1 MPVDTY
7 VNTGMTAGT
16 EVSSGGEGRVLT
28 FEESVLVHP
37 YHADG
42 FVDGKDPVRYDNIV
56 GVALSGASAVTDSI
70 AIDTEGIFW
79 LNVLGSISDDS
90 DDGVAAA
97 LSPGTPVYIKKTPG
111 TDTYILSGQSDS
123 VSWQHFG
130 YTLSTVGAS
139 LTVPTLVAVKVHWD
153 PQEDG
158 TIQKGLSSAMWTSAA
173 AGHSF
178 FSLRAD
184 ASSVSGDHRLIYSA
198 LTLSGAGA
206 SGESI
211 RGRTVIT
218 AAMGGAGSVHGV
230 HGGVE
235 FGTGGEVGG
244 QAFGARGTFMAP
256 NRVSSTGGTIAG
268 GLSELFASGNA
279 TDYTTYGQHAIHTFA
294 NIGDATGLATAV
306 NVFSFMGL
314 SANQLVATNAWVAS
328 ISQNLRCIVDGVT
341 YYIPLGTAP

>member
-56 GVALSGASAVTDSI
+56 GVALKGAAAATDSI

-97 LSPGTPVYIKKTPG
+97 LSPGSPVYIKKTPG

-184 ASSVSGDHRLIYSA
+184 ASNVSGDHRLIYSA
-198 LTLSGAGA
+198 LTLSGAGG
-206 SGESI
+206 SGEAV
-211 RGRTVIT
+211 RARTVGT
-218 AAMGGAGSVHGV
+218 AALAGGVHGL

-235 FGTGGEVGG
+235 LGADGSITGLAAGVR
-244 QAFGARGTFMAP
+244 ATFMGP
-256 NRVSSTGGTIAG
+256 NRSVVGTVYGGM
-268 GLSELFASGNA
+268 SELYAEGAA
-279 TDYTTYGQHAIHTFA
+279 TDWGGATEHAIHNF
-294 NIGDATGLATAV
+294 NNGGEATGLATAD
-306 NVFSFMGL
+306 NVLSFTGL
-314 SANQLVATNAWVAS
+314 SATQFVAATNAVIDHAL
-328 ISQNLRCIVDGVT
+328 QVQVNGTT
-341 YYIPLGTAP
+341 YWIGLYDATS

>member
-184 ASSVSGDHRLIYSA
+184 AQGDGAHRLIYSA
-198 LTLSGAGA
+198 LTLSKAA
-206 SGESI
+206 STGDSI
-211 RGRTVIT
+211 RGRTILT
-218 AAMGGAGSVHGV
+218 AAVATADGGHFGL
-230 HGGVE
+230 E
-235 FGTGGEVGG
+235 YGTGGSLTGLGVGL
-244 QAFGARGTFMAP
+244 RGTLMGKNDDLEA
-256 NRVSSTGGTIAG
+256 TIAG
-268 GLSELFASGNA
+268 GMSELYAEGTSTNYATASEHSIHRFVNA
-279 TDYTTYGQHAIHTFA
+279 
-294 NIGDATGLATAV
+294 GDATGKATAV
-306 NVFSFMGL
+306 NVFSFAGL
-314 SANQLVATNAWVAS
+314 SANQLVATNAWLAS
-328 ISQNLRCIVDGVT
+328 IAQNLRCVVDGVT
-341 YYIPLGTAP
+341 YYIPLSTAP

>member
-56 GVALSGASAVTDSI
+56 GVALKGAAAATDSI

-79 LNVLGSISDDS
+79 LNVLGSVSDDS
-90 DDGVAAA
+90 DTGVAEA
-97 LSPGTPVYIKKTPG
+97 LSPGTPIYIKKTPG
-111 TDTYILSGQSDS
+111 TDVYILSGQSDA
-123 VSWQHFG
+123 VSWQPFG
-130 YTLSTVGAS
+130 YTLSTVASS

-158 TIQKGLSSAMWTSAA
+158 TIQKGLSSAMWTSAK

-178 FSLRAD
+178 LSLRAD
-184 ASSVSGDHRLIYSA
+184 ASNASGDHRLIYSA
-198 LTLSGAGA
+198 LTLSGAGG

-211 RGRTVIT
+211 RGRTVVT
-218 AAMGGAGSVHGV
+218 AALGGAGSAHGM
-230 HGGVE
+230 HGGIE
-235 FGTGGEVGG
+235 FGTGGDVGG
-244 QAFGARGTFMAP
+244 QAYGVRGTFMAP
-256 NRVSSTGGTIAG
+256 NRVSATGGTVAG
-268 GLSELFASGNA
+268 GLSELFAGGDA
-279 TDYTTYGQHAIHTFA
+279 TDYTTYANHAIHHFA
-294 NIGDATGLATAV
+294 NIGEATGRATAE
-306 NVFSFMGL
+306 NVWSFSTL
-314 SANQLVATNAWVAS
+314 SATQNQAHNAWLAS
-328 ISQNLRCIVDGVT
+328 ISRSLRVIVDGAVF
-341 YYIPLGTAP
+341 YLPLSTAP